1 MLTSLIN
8 VNLMRTAECAVA
20 RSVKWNFN
28 SESRGTNEIEIL

>member
-1 MLTSLIN
+1 MLTLIN

-28 SESRGTNEIEIL
+28 LESRGTNEIEIL